1 MSQSTLSI
9 PAAHPSQP
17 GASVWPALAAV
28 MVAIVLLLAFGHVVQ
43 QGVQQGQTRRE
54 AEARQAAA
62 QWRCYRPADRLANDD
77 CTLASPLPQALNS
90 RRHSFLTTP

>member
-1 MSQSTLSI
+1 MSQ
-9 PAAHPSQP
+9 PSQP
-17 GASVWPALAAV
+17 LTSQHPARPSPSVWPALAAGL
-28 MVAIVLLLAFGHVVQ
+28 VAIVLLLAFGHVVQ
-43 QGVQQGQTRRE
+43 QGVEQGQTRRA
-54 AEARQAAA
+54 AEALQARA